1 MALADEIKDGMGFL
15 KDLQAKAKD
24 KKPELEKA
32 AQQLQ
37 SLADA
42 LKGLADG
49 KPEKLNLQL
58 TQWTNVNRLLAAK
71 QSAEQELTKSA
82 PPDWNKIGD
91 GIAGVAGIAIKI
103 ALAVG
108 AV

>member
-1 MALADEIKDGMGFL
+1 MALADEIKAGTGFL

-32 AQQLQ
+32 AKQLE
-37 SLADA
+37 SLAG
-42 LKGLADG
+42 LFRGLADG
-49 KPEKLNLQL
+49 KGEKLNLTL
-58 TQWTNVNRLLAAK
+58 TQWEGVNRLLAAK

-91 GIAGVAGIAIKI
+91 GVAGVAGVAIKI

-108 AV
+108 TI